1 MKLLRVLYPGPVVL
15 PLVLTLVAT
24 VAVLALACATPDE
37 ATEQHGEAE
46 ATSQINV
53 QNEGHTEANALH
65 EADHGEAAGLREHG
79 EGAGHD
85 SVATPH
91 QGTSDH
97 DDAIASHEEG
107 DESADVL
114 EITLEAVEGRAWRF
128 EPAVLELPLGQR
140 VKLTL
145 VNDGRAEH
153 DVEFTGVPAEHVELM
168 GGEDHQRLGGG
179 HHGDGV
185 VAAHA
190 APGTT
195 ATVIFTPTKIG
206 EYEYYCTI
214 PGHREAGMF
223 GRAVVSP

>member
-1 MKLLRVLYPGPVVL
+1 MKLLRVRYPGPVVL
-15 PLVLTLVAT
+15 TLV
-24 VAVLALACATPDE
+24 VAIVVLALACATPGDT
-37 ATEQHGEAE
+37 AEQQGEAE
-46 ATSQINV
+46 ATSRVNV
-53 QNEGHTEANALH
+53 QNQGHAEASALH
-65 EADHGEAAGLREHG
+65 EE
-79 EGAGHD
+79 
-85 SVATPH
+85 S
-91 QGTSDH
+91 SDH

-153 DVEFTGVPAEHVELM
+153 DVEFTGVPAEHIELV
-168 GGEDHQRLGGG
+168 GGDDHQRLGGG
-179 HHGDGV
+179 DHGDGV

-214 PGHREAGMF
+214 PGHREAGML
-223 GRAVVSP
+223 GRAVVTP